1 MGTFDEQT
9 VTVDVP
15 TVKEI
20 TRFEL
25 IVNKDHLVAQ
35 DVVEDG
41 EVVGSEMVDDGGP
54 DLDIFIYVGGERT
67 TDRRQVP
74 RDKVIAGWPG
84 GLKAELLKIFNHA
97 E

>member
-9 VTVDVP
+9 ETVDVP
-15 TVKEI
+15 TVMDI
-20 TRFEL
+20 TRFEFL
-25 IVNKDHLVAQ
+25 VNKSHLVEQ

-54 DLDIFIYVGGERT
+54 DLDIYVYVGGERT
-67 TDRRQVP
+67 ADRRQVP

-97 E
+97 Q